1 MAYDY
6 NRAKQVWDS
15 MNDQQKKQY
24 TEQNKNDANF
34 QQFAQQYHE
43 EKQQT
48 APRQVQANVNV
59 DNLQNQQPAAQR
71 DSNWVYTG
79 NTEWEKEQNRR
90 MLQDQSSNQWVT
102 KTITPQ
108 EMQES
113 INKAQDQIKNQ
124 NASPEFDSSRLTNPN
139 AEVSVKEGK
148 AAQTWT
154 PDYEEDSEAR
164 MNEITNN
171 LNAYWNS
178 NKSYFSDRATFNST
192 FHYNDRSDKQKALLD
207 SFWKWTQDQ
216 IKANSY
222 HNWDEI
228 MSGFDNWEIT
238 PDIMSYLRTYN
249 EDAYDE
255 WQKKME
261 DKVNTLIANMAAPR
275 DVWDTA
281 ELWQNIVKKF
291 WLEAWDPYDIY
302 WEWSRRAEELWV
314 FRDSQQLASM
324 SNNIASIYSTMNSNV
339 QSISSQLEGRYSA
352 WYIAARIDKAN
363 SKLNSQAQSMQY
375 SYNLLL
381 QNRNQNMAIAQQAAA
396 MKQAQGQEDSRIF
409 NQKLAWLGFAMT
421 ADSYRTPEQQAQ
433 LQLQTAQIQNDLN
446 LLNQGNRDQL
456 DLYKQRQLN
465 QLEIT
470 HMHDLAEAQDQ
481 INYERTDLTV
491 ENEGLLRKNL
501 SNVLDEYYSK
511 FWDMIQRPKSQV
523 IEDVLAYARE
533 HNVSVAEALKKDF
546 IEQLQNK
553 AQYKSLLNKQTWYD
567 PTAWQQSWVW
577 VDNWDW
583 TSSLKISWVGKVPDN
598 LSRTQRVQEYT
609 NIYNQVWEDVAG
621 FSIALAQS
629 IANGNTTWQCW
640 AFANDYLKALW
651 ITNWFT
657 DYLDE
662 KMTKINQDYPTLWS
676 VAIMDFWVKDKNWKP
691 YGHVWIV
698 SWINADW
705 SIVITDSNWAWDEK
719 KLTHT
724 LSANDMKYVKW
735 YYNPNADLQKTLWTT
750 TWASSFEWNGNTYDY
765 GKYSWWNNLTDDEK
779 LTVENLLT
787 YQTDP
792 ASLPKSWKDN
802 WASNQRVRAAAAAI
816 WRDYWWNERKYS
828 LVKNAEKKWD
838 DAALPWGVS
847 SANSTS
853 MSILKAMYDSYA
865 KGFNKYD
872 INTINRWI
880 NDFKA
885 ETWDPTVW
893 TQYATSRVAAS
904 EIAKALKWGA
914 SATEQE
920 VEDMKK
926 LLNWNMWNEQAMA
939 VFQSFAK
946 NLYEKNE
953 SEAKKFY
960 ETAWYKP
967 NPIWT
972 DEAQEWM
979 TTLGIDLSKYYNY
992 QWLYKTEVETAT
1004 TWSPSYWLNFTSKY

>member
-90 MLQDQSSNQWVT
+90 MLQDKSSNQWVT

-662 KMTKINQDYPTLWS
+662 KMI
-676 VAIMDFWVKDKNWKP
+676 F
-691 YGHVWIV
+691 
-698 SWINADW
+698 
-705 SIVITDSNWAWDEK
+705 
-719 KLTHT
+719 
-724 LSANDMKYVKW
+724 
-735 YYNPNADLQKTLWTT
+735 
-750 TWASSFEWNGNTYDY
+750 F
-765 GKYSWWNNLTDDEK
+765 
-779 LTVENLLT
+779 
-787 YQTDP
+787 
-792 ASLPKSWKDN
+792 
-802 WASNQRVRAAAAAI
+802 
-816 WRDYWWNERKYS
+816 
-828 LVKNAEKKWD
+828 
-838 DAALPWGVS
+838 
-847 SANSTS
+847 
-853 MSILKAMYDSYA
+853 
-865 KGFNKYD
+865 
-872 INTINRWI
+872 
-880 NDFKA
+880 
-885 ETWDPTVW
+885 
-893 TQYATSRVAAS
+893 
-904 EIAKALKWGA
+904 
-914 SATEQE
+914 
-920 VEDMKK
+920 
-926 LLNWNMWNEQAMA
+926 
-939 VFQSFAK
+939 
-946 NLYEKNE
+946 
-953 SEAKKFY
+953 
-960 ETAWYKP
+960 
-967 NPIWT
+967 
-972 DEAQEWM
+972 
-979 TTLGIDLSKYYNY
+979 
-992 QWLYKTEVETAT
+992 
-1004 TWSPSYWLNFTSKY
+1004 

>member
-79 NTEWEKEQNRR
+79 NTEREKEQNRR
-90 MLQDQSSNQWVT
+90 MLEEQRKQLESQQNNIVEPSSQ
-102 KTITPQ
+102 
-108 EMQES
+108 
-113 INKAQDQIKNQ
+113 
-124 NASPEFDSSRLTNPN
+124 FDSSRLTNPN

-171 LNAYWNS
+171 LNAYWNN

-216 IKANSY
+216 IKANTY

-249 EDAYDE
+249 EAAYDE

-396 MKQAQGQEDSRIF
+396 MKQAQGAEDSRIF
-409 NQKLAWLGFAMT
+409 NQKLAWLGFAMQ

-433 LQLQTAQIQNDLN
+433 LQLQTQSILNDIN
-446 LLNQGNRDQL
+446 LINQGNKDQL

-481 INYERTDLTV
+481 INFERTDLTV
-491 ENEGLLRKNL
+491 ENEGQLRVNL

-577 VDNWDW
+577 VDNGDW

-621 FSIALAQS
+621 FSIALAQAIS
-629 IANGNTTWQCW
+629 NGTTTWQCW
-640 AFANDYLKALW
+640 AFANDYLKSLW

-676 VAIMDFWVKDKNWKP
+676 VAIMDFWVKDKNWRP
-691 YGHVWIV
+691 YWHVWIV

-705 SIVITDSNWAWDEK
+705 SVVITDSNWAWDEK

-735 YYNPNADLQKTLWTT
+735 YYNPNADLNKNNNTTQWVSDNDIYNYNDSTLNRKLTAQQRQTVMEARNAVYSNPDSSIDDILRFSQGWKTPTDSTVQSLDKYAQALTSLWTIT
-750 TWASSFEWNGNTYDY
+750 ELLEWVDTWPIVWTLRENNPYDVKARQIQTAIAWLLPTLARWVY
-765 GKYSWWNNLTDDEK
+765 WEVWVLTDKDIEHYSRTVPNLRSTSEVNQAILAMTLDMLADWYKRK
-779 LTVENLLT
+779 LST
-787 YQTDP
+787 Q
-792 ASLPKSWKDN
+792 ASLWYDVSWMAGIYQQIINKSSELMN
-802 WASNQRVRAAAAAI
+802 GL
-816 WRDYWWNERKYS
+816 WW
-828 LVKNAEKKWD
+828 
-838 DAALPWGVS
+838 
-847 SANSTS
+847 TS
-853 MSILKAMYDSYA
+853 K
-865 KGFNKYD
+865 
-872 INTINRWI
+872 
-880 NDFKA
+880 
-885 ETWDPTVW
+885 
-893 TQYATSRVAAS
+893 
-904 EIAKALKWGA
+904 
-914 SATEQE
+914 
-920 VEDMKK
+920 ED
-926 LLNWNMWNEQAMA
+926 
-939 VFQSFAK
+939 
-946 NLYEKNE
+946 
-953 SEAKKFY
+953 
-960 ETAWYKP
+960 TTT
-967 NPIWT
+967 NPFW
-972 DEAQEWM
+972 
-979 TTLGIDLSKYYNY
+979 
-992 QWLYKTEVETAT
+992 
-1004 TWSPSYWLNFTSKY
+1004 WSPSYWLNFTSKY

>member
-124 NASPEFDSSRLTNPN
+124 NASQEFDSSRLTNPN

-171 LNAYWNS
+171 LNAYWNN

-249 EDAYDE
+249 EAAYDE

-281 ELWQNIVKKF
+281 ELWQNLVKKF

-352 WYIAARIDKAN
+352 W
-363 SKLNSQAQSMQY
+363 
-375 SYNLLL
+375 
-381 QNRNQNMAIAQQAAA
+381 
-396 MKQAQGQEDSRIF
+396 
-409 NQKLAWLGFAMT
+409 
-421 ADSYRTPEQQAQ
+421 
-433 LQLQTAQIQNDLN
+433 
-446 LLNQGNRDQL
+446 
-456 DLYKQRQLN
+456 
-465 QLEIT
+465 
-470 HMHDLAEAQDQ
+470 
-481 INYERTDLTV
+481 
-491 ENEGLLRKNL
+491 LRCDMRL
-501 SNVLDEYYSK
+501 S
-511 FWDMIQRPKSQV
+511 
-523 IEDVLAYARE
+523 
-533 HNVSVAEALKKDF
+533 
-546 IEQLQNK
+546 
-553 AQYKSLLNKQTWYD
+553 
-567 PTAWQQSWVW
+567 
-577 VDNWDW
+577 
-583 TSSLKISWVGKVPDN
+583 
-598 LSRTQRVQEYT
+598 
-609 NIYNQVWEDVAG
+609 
-621 FSIALAQS
+621 
-629 IANGNTTWQCW
+629 
-640 AFANDYLKALW
+640 
-651 ITNWFT
+651 
-657 DYLDE
+657 
-662 KMTKINQDYPTLWS
+662 
-676 VAIMDFWVKDKNWKP
+676 
-691 YGHVWIV
+691 
-698 SWINADW
+698 
-705 SIVITDSNWAWDEK
+705 
-719 KLTHT
+719 
-724 LSANDMKYVKW
+724 
-735 YYNPNADLQKTLWTT
+735 
-750 TWASSFEWNGNTYDY
+750 
-765 GKYSWWNNLTDDEK
+765 
-779 LTVENLLT
+779 
-787 YQTDP
+787 
-792 ASLPKSWKDN
+792 
-802 WASNQRVRAAAAAI
+802 
-816 WRDYWWNERKYS
+816 
-828 LVKNAEKKWD
+828 
-838 DAALPWGVS
+838 
-847 SANSTS
+847 
-853 MSILKAMYDSYA
+853 
-865 KGFNKYD
+865 
-872 INTINRWI
+872 
-880 NDFKA
+880 
-885 ETWDPTVW
+885 
-893 TQYATSRVAAS
+893 
-904 EIAKALKWGA
+904 
-914 SATEQE
+914 
-920 VEDMKK
+920 
-926 LLNWNMWNEQAMA
+926 
-939 VFQSFAK
+939 
-946 NLYEKNE
+946 
-953 SEAKKFY
+953 
-960 ETAWYKP
+960 
-967 NPIWT
+967 
-972 DEAQEWM
+972 
-979 TTLGIDLSKYYNY
+979 
-992 QWLYKTEVETAT
+992 
-1004 TWSPSYWLNFTSKY
+1004 

>member
-71 DSNWVYTG
+71 DSNWVYTW
-79 NTEWEKEQNRR
+79 NTEREKEQNRR

-124 NASPEFDSSRLTNPN
+124 NASSEFDSSRLTNPN

-171 LNAYWNS
+171 LNAYWNN

-207 SFWKWTQDQ
+207 SFWKGTQDQ
-216 IKANSY
+216 VKANTY

-228 MSGFDNWEIT
+228 MSWFENWDIT

-249 EDAYDE
+249 EAAYDE

-275 DVWDTA
+275 DVWDSA

-409 NQKLAWLGFAMT
+409 NQKLAWLGFAMQ

-433 LQLQTAQIQNDLN
+433 LQLQTQSILNDIN
-446 LLNQGNRDQL
+446 LINQGNKDQL
-456 DLYKQRQLN
+456 DLYKQKQLN

-470 HMHDLAEAQDQ
+470 HMYDLAEAQDQ
-481 INYERTDLTV
+481 INFERTDLTV
-491 ENEGLLRKNL
+491 ENEGQLRVNL
-501 SNVLDEYYSK
+501 SNVLDEYYQK
-511 FWDMIQRPKSQV
+511 YWDIIQRSKSQV
-523 IEDVLAYARE
+523 IEDILATARNE
-533 HNVSVAEALKKDF
+533 WISVIEALKKDF
-546 IEQLQNK
+546 LTPLQNK
-553 AQYKSLLNKQTWYD
+553 KEYKNMIAAKYAAPATQWVKMNSDWSISYWATTYWGVTYKPMNNLALYWGLQDFLSNKNIWDKWWQCWHFVNNYLQSLWYD
-567 PTAWQQSWVW
+567 RLYSDSIASKLKTINTDKSDVSNLSVWSIAVFDYTWVNW
-577 VDNWDW
+577 VSENSKKYGHVAIVTEVDPANNRVKVVESNNKWDEKISERWVTLNGNALKWFFDPSKWSNQW
-583 TSSLKISWVGKVPDN
+583 TSTLSSVDEAKKQNYIEALRRWSL
-598 LSRTQRVQEYT
+598 T
-609 NIYNQVWEDVAG
+609 NTQVWELADLAAKQWWSDEYREALNQWLKINLTDAQIKRKDVADNR
-621 FSIALAQS
+621 FF
-629 IANGNTTWQCW
+629 N
-640 AFANDYLKALW
+640 ND
-651 ITNWFT
+651 I
-657 DYLDE
+657 
-662 KMTKINQDYPTLWS
+662 
-676 VAIMDFWVKDKNWKP
+676 VKDFETA
-691 YGHVWIV
+691 
-698 SWINADW
+698 SLQINNL
-705 SIVITDSNWAWDEK
+705 IDSLEANNWAWDLAAIFQFMKVLDPRSVVRWEEFENAAWAAWYAEPK
-719 KLTHT
+719 ALYQ
-724 LSANDMKYVKW
+724 KYVKHW
-735 YYNPNADLQKTLWTT
+735 WDG
-750 TWASSFEWNGNTYDY
+750 TW
-765 GKYSWWNNLTDDEK
+765 LTD
-779 LTVENLLT
+779 
-787 YQTDP
+787 
-792 ASLPKSWKDN
+792 
-802 WASNQRVRAAAAAI
+802 AAK
-816 WRDYWWNERKYS
+816 WNFS
-828 LVKNAEKKWD
+828 QL
-838 DAALPWGVS
+838 
-847 SANSTS
+847 
-853 MSILKAMYDSYA
+853 
-865 KGFNKYD
+865 
-872 INTINRWI
+872 
-880 NDFKA
+880 
-885 ETWDPTVW
+885 
-893 TQYATSRVAAS
+893 
-904 EIAKALKWGA
+904 AKALIKSQAEMYNLKYNALLKEYDNAWLDPSIAPDNFAQQILDRLESRSTPTIKYQTNVNWYDKYTDQSYNSWVWDIVNIWGYQY
-914 SATEQE
+914 SS
-920 VEDMKK
+920 
-926 LLNWNMWNEQAMA
+926 N
-939 VFQSFAK
+939 
-946 NLYEKNE
+946 
-953 SEAKKFY
+953 FY
-960 ETAWYKP
+960 D
-967 NPIWT
+967 N
-972 DEAQEWM
+972 
-979 TTLGIDLSKYYNY
+979 
-992 QWLYKTEVETAT
+992 
-1004 TWSPSYWLNFTSKY
+1004 

>member
-24 TEQNKNDANF
+24 TEQNKNDTNF

-59 DNLQNQQPAAQR
+59 DNLQNQQPASQR
-71 DSNWVYTG
+71 DSNWMYTG

-113 INKAQDQIKNQ
+113 INKAQEQIKNQ
-124 NASPEFDSSRLTNPN
+124 NASQEFDSSRLTNPN
-139 AEVSVKEGK
+139 AEVSVKEGN

-171 LNAYWNS
+171 LNAYWNN

-216 IKANSY
+216 VKANSY

-249 EDAYDE
+249 EAAYDE

-409 NQKLAWLGFAMT
+409 NQKLAWLGFAMQ

-433 LQLQTAQIQNDLN
+433 LQLQTAQIQSDMNLLNQSKLNDLSLYNQKQLNDLN
-446 LLNQGNRDQL
+446 LQYQA
-456 DLYKQRQLN
+456 DLFRQQN
-465 QLEIT
+465 QLQNE
-470 HMHDLAEAQDQ
+470 L
-481 INYERTDLTV
+481 TDLSV
-491 ENEGLLRKNL
+491 SDPEQLRANL
-501 SNVLDEYYSK
+501 NNVLSQYYAQY
-511 FWDMIQRPKSQV
+511 WDIIQRPQAQV
-523 IEDVLAYARE
+523 VDDILAYAKE
-533 HNVSVAEALKKDF
+533 KGISVAQALKENFLEPLQSKTEYKNAIASKYAAPATAWVTINPDGTATYWVTTPWGLTYTPITSTQLYWGFRDFVDSKKVWDKWWQCWKFVNDYLQSMWFSRIYKDSVSSKLNSINTDKNDLDNLSVWSVAVFDYAWVNWVSENSKKYGHVAIVTEIDKANNRVKVIESNNKWDEIISTRWVSLNGNALKWFFDPSKWSTTNSASNLSSVDESKKQNYLEEARRWLMTDTNVAKIWDIAAEQWWSDEWREALKQGKKGTLTDAQIKLMDKTDSTF
-546 IEQLQNK
+546 STNWIVKEFENAVNQIEQLQI
-553 AQYKSLLNKQTWYD
+553 ALND
-567 PTAWQQSWVW
+567 
-577 VDNWDW
+577 D
-583 TSSLKISWVGKVPDN
+583 SWVGDMSAIFTFMKTLDPSSVVRESEFNSAAATAWVLNPSAIWQRLEKNANWKFLTSQQREDFKKIAKEFIKTKASNYQIKYNDLLKRYDYYWLDTN
-598 LSRTQRVQEYT
+598 LAPT
-609 NIYNQVWEDVAG
+609 N
-621 FSIALAQS
+621 LAEVVINS
-629 IANGNTTWQCW
+629 
-640 AFANDYLKALW
+640 
-651 ITNWFT
+651 
-657 DYLDE
+657 LDE
-662 KMTKINQDYPTLWS
+662 VKTAPTTRYWGL
-676 VAIMDFWVKDKNWKP
+676 P
-691 YGHVWIV
+691 QT
-698 SWINADW
+698 SWPW
-705 SIVITDSNWAWDEK
+705 
-719 KLTHT
+719 
-724 LSANDMKYVKW
+724 
-735 YYNPNADLQKTLWTT
+735 
-750 TWASSFEWNGNTYDY
+750 
-765 GKYSWWNNLTDDEK
+765 
-779 LTVENLLT
+779 
-787 YQTDP
+787 
-792 ASLPKSWKDN
+792 
-802 WASNQRVRAAAAAI
+802 
-816 WRDYWWNERKYS
+816 S
-828 LVKNAEKKWD
+828 LVNIGWIEY
-838 DAALPWGVS
+838 S
-847 SANSTS
+847 SDF
-853 MSILKAMYDSYA
+853 YD
-865 KGFNKYD
+865 N
-872 INTINRWI
+872 
-880 NDFKA
+880 
-885 ETWDPTVW
+885 
-893 TQYATSRVAAS
+893 
-904 EIAKALKWGA
+904 
-914 SATEQE
+914 
-920 VEDMKK
+920 
-926 LLNWNMWNEQAMA
+926 
-939 VFQSFAK
+939 
-946 NLYEKNE
+946 
-953 SEAKKFY
+953 
-960 ETAWYKP
+960 
-967 NPIWT
+967 
-972 DEAQEWM
+972 
-979 TTLGIDLSKYYNY
+979 
-992 QWLYKTEVETAT
+992 
-1004 TWSPSYWLNFTSKY
+1004 